1 MVLRFASI
9 TRVIL
14 SFDKYIF
21 QESVDEILPSS
32 FMLQTKSLLLP
43 FKTKISLI
51 IFRLISLVSLDFDTF
66 YLSSNYL
73 SSNWTLPVSLIRLL
87 LVLLLAI
94 HSLITLSFPDQSILA
109 IILPVFALRISLIW
123 IGVLHQIE
131 LNNIG

>member
-73 SSNWTLPVSLIRLL
+73 SSN
-87 LVLLLAI
+87 
-94 HSLITLSFPDQSILA
+94 
-109 IILPVFALRISLIW
+109 
-123 IGVLHQIE
+123 
-131 LNNIG
+131 